1 MNSTILTT
9 LISSGIASLGV
20 FVSIILSRKQID
32 ASNALFHKQ
41 IKFEQAHSNHKYIHL
56 SF

>member
-41 IKFEQAHSNHKYIHL
+41 IKFEQSHSNHKYIHL